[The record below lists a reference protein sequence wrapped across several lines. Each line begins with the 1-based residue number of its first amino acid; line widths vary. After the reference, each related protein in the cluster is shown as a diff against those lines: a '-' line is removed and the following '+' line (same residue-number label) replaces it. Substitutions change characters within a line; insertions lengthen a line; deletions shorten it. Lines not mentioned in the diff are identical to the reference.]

1 MQTLPQAQLAAQ
13 RLGFPVVLKAQSSQL
28 SHKSDAGGVVLAL
41 ADPPGLEAGWATLH
55 ANLASSRTGLTLDS
69 VLVEKMSPRGV
80 EFIVG
85 ARNDLQWGAI
95 IVVGFGGVQ
104 AEILKDVRLLVPGMS
119 TTDIQR
125 ELNLLKSAPLL
136 HGFRGSPALDMG
148 ALTTLI
154 VRLGNWLPSEP
165 SIHELDLNPVMV
177 YPVGQGVLALDALI
191 QVVFPAG
198 RF

>member
-1 MQTLPQAQLAAQ
+1 
-13 RLGFPVVLKAQSSQL
+13 
-28 SHKSDAGGVVLAL
+28 
-41 ADPPGLEAGWATLH
+41 
-55 ANLASSRTGLTLDS
+55 
-69 VLVEKMSPRGV
+69 MSPRGV